1 MYQQQDSR
9 APGLG
14 AQPLAPP
21 MHFAD
26 AMWQW
31 PPAVAGGGATA
42 AAQAFVPPMR
52 TRDGVAGLAIGLCVL
67 AAALATGI
75 GFTVRETKTVP
86 APAPAPAPAAS
97 VGETQTPAP
106 AAAAPLAADGHAHTH

>member
-9 APGLG
+9 APGFG

-26 AMWQW
+26 ATWQW
-31 PPAVAGGGATA
+31 APAVTGGGATA
-42 AAQAFVPPMR
+42 AAQAYVPPMR

-75 GFTVRETKTVP
+75 GFTVRETTT
-86 APAPAPAPAAS
+86 APAPAPAVPA
-97 VGETQTPAP
+97 GETQTPAP
-106 AAAAPLAADGHAHTH
+106 AAAAPLAADGHAHAH